1 MNFLII
7 GGFLGSGKTS
17 LLLQLAAY
25 MRDRLGIGKT
35 VILENEI
42 GKVGIDDLV
51 LSGAG
56 YSVRGMLA
64 GCVCCTMAGELPL
77 TVQAIERELAPEWII
92 MEATGMAFPQNV
104 KENLAETLGI
114 DARICCLVDA
124 KRWPR
129 LLKPLEH
136 LLPLQLK
143 EADAVLINK
152 IDLID
157 ESTLASV
164 RESVAGFCSPDTR
177 IFPVSINNGLGEGIL
192 DRILGRDDRNSE
204 QTN

>member
-25 MRDRLGIGKT
+25 MRDRLGIEKT

-42 GKVGIDDLV
+42 GQVGIDDRV

-77 TVQAIERELAPEWII
+77 TVQAIARDIAPQWII

-114 DARICCLVDA
+114 DSRICCIVDA

-143 EADAVLINK
+143 EADVVLLNK

-157 ESTLASV
+157 KSALASV

-177 IFPVSINNGLGEGIL
+177 TFPVTINGGLDEGIL
-192 DRILGRDDRNSE
+192 DSILGRKDGKKI

>member
-17 LLLQLAAY
+17 LLLQLISY
-25 MRDRLGIGKT
+25 MREQLGIEKT

-42 GKVGIDDLV
+42 GRAGIDDRV

-56 YSVRGMLA
+56 YTVQGMFA
-64 GCVCCTMAGELPL
+64 GCVCCTMAGELSL
-77 TVQAIERELAPEWII
+77 TVQAIERDIAPEWII

-104 KENLAETLGI
+104 KENLREALGI

-129 LLKPLEH
+129 LLKPMEH
-136 LLPLQLK
+136 LLPLQLQ
-143 EADAVLINK
+143 EADVVLINK

-157 ESTLASV
+157 EDMLRSV
-164 RESVAGFCSPDTR
+164 RESVTGFCEPEAE
-177 IFPVSINNGLGEGIL
+177 IFPVSMNSGIDIQIL
-192 DRILGRDDRNSE
+192 DRILGRDE
-204 QTN
+204 

>member
-17 LLLQLAAY
+17 LLLQLISY
-25 MRDRLGIGKT
+25 MRETLGIEKT

-42 GKVGIDDLV
+42 GKVGIDDRI

-56 YSVRGMLA
+56 YQVQGMFA
-64 GCVCCTMAGELPL
+64 GCVCCTMAGEMSL
-77 TVQAIERELAPEWII
+77 TVKAIERDIAPEWII

-104 KENLAETLGI
+104 KENLTDALGI
-114 DARICCLVDA
+114 HARICCLADA

-143 EADAVLINK
+143 EADVVLINK
-152 IDLID
+152 CDLI
-157 ESTLASV
+157 EEGALNSV
-164 RESVAGFCSPDTR
+164 RSSVSGFCEPDAA
-177 IFPVSINNGLGEGIL
+177 IFPVSLNSRIDACIL
-192 DRILGRDDRNSE
+192 DRILGIHS
-204 QTN
+204 